1 MTAPNAS
8 YSQFT
13 RRRFLQLMGV
23 AGLSALAGG
32 SLAGCAGGN
41 SGSTADAPA
50 AVADLEQTDS
60 VIIGVYSGDWEKSIE
75 QAALSAFA
83 DETGIDVQVVSGA
96 DAEWRTK
103 LQAANGKNV
112 PYDLLILQP
121 DSIQKAID
129 ANLLQDLDVEH
140 VPNLANLFDSVKT
153 RFTVDDKLYA
163 AGFSM
168 GQLGIVYRTDFGVDP
183 ADQLGG
189 PVERRVLE
197 EPWHQPADVQRRPAV
212 LLEPDRRRRPDI
224 DGAFAKDWSSSCPT
238 SPPTPTAPAPS
249 KRCLQRGDVAAVPF
263 WDGRAFAWQAQG
275 QPIGFAYPTDGPVA
289 AIASWV
295 IPQGAPNLANAYRL
309 LDYLCQAEPQSKY
322 ADLSF
327 YGMCNK
333 NATYSD
339 DFLFESPGRRRVLQQ
354 PGLDRLQRGS
364 REPGRLVHALA
375 ADHGLAGTPHHLSG
389 RNVARVAAAPR
400 KTPRHRDRKASTT
413 P

>member
-1 MTAPNAS
+1 MKAEQTRETTMTASYAS
-8 YSQFT
+8 TNQFT

-32 SLAGCAGGN
+32 SLAGC
-41 SGSTADAPA
+41 GSASTTAPSDAPA

-75 QAALSAFA
+75 QAALNAFA
-83 DETGIDVQVVSGA
+83 DETGIDVQVVAGA
-96 DAEWRTK
+96 DAEWLTK
-103 LQAANGKNV
+103 LTAANGKNV

-140 VPNLANLFDSVKT
+140 VPNLADLFDSAKT
-153 RFTVDDKLYA
+153 RFTVNDKLYA

-168 GQLGIVYRTDFGVDP
+168 GQLGIAYRTDKVATP
-183 ADQLGG
+183 PTSWADLWGDDYAKSLGISPLTYSAG
-189 PVERRVLE
+189 LQFF
-197 EPWHQPADVQRRPAV
+197 WSQTKNGA
-212 LLEPDRRRRPDI
+212 DI
-224 DGAFAKDWSSSCPT
+224 DGAFAKFEQLKPNISSYPDGAGT
-238 SPPTPTAPAPS
+238 IQTL
-249 KRCLQRGDVAAVPF
+249 LQRGDVAAVPF

-339 DFLFESPGRRRVLQQ
+339 DFLSKAQVGEEFYSKLDWVDYSAATPNLADWSTRWQQ
-354 PGLDRLQRGS
+354 IMG
-364 REPGRLVHALA
+364 
-375 ADHGLAGTPHHLSG
+375 
-389 RNVARVAAAPR
+389 
-400 KTPRHRDRKASTT
+400 
-413 P
+413 

>member
-1 MTAPNAS
+1 MTASYAS
-8 YSQFT
+8 TNQFT

-32 SLAGCAGGN
+32 SLAGCGSA
-41 SGSTADAPA
+41 STAAPSDAPA

-75 QAALSAFA
+75 QAALNAFA
-83 DETGIDVQVVSGA
+83 DETGIDVQVVAGA
-96 DAEWRTK
+96 DAEWLTK
-103 LQAANGKNV
+103 LTAANGKNV

-129 ANLLQDLDVEH
+129 ANLLQDLDIEH
-140 VPNLANLFDSVKT
+140 VPNLADLFDSVKT
-153 RFTVDDKLYA
+153 RFTVNDKLYA

-168 GQLGIVYRTDFGVDP
+168 GQLGIAYRTDKVATP
-183 ADQLGG
+183 PTSWADLWSDDYAKSLGISPLTYSAG
-189 PVERRVLE
+189 LQFF
-197 EPWHQPADVQRRPAV
+197 WSQTKNGA
-212 LLEPDRRRRPDI
+212 DI
-224 DGAFAKDWSSSCPT
+224 DGAFAKFEQLKPNISSYPDGAGT
-238 SPPTPTAPAPS
+238 IQTL
-249 KRCLQRGDVAAVPF
+249 LQRGDVAAVPF

-339 DFLFESPGRRRVLQQ
+339 DFLSKAQVGEEFYSKLDWVDYSVATPNLADWSTRWQQ
-354 PGLDRLQRGS
+354 IMG
-364 REPGRLVHALA
+364 
-375 ADHGLAGTPHHLSG
+375 
-389 RNVARVAAAPR
+389 
-400 KTPRHRDRKASTT
+400 
-413 P
+413 

>member
-1 MTAPNAS
+1 MTSPNAS
-8 YSQFT
+8 YSLFT

-32 SLAGCAGGN
+32 SLAGCAGGS
-41 SGSTADAPA
+41 SGSAADAPA

-75 QAALSAFA
+75 QAALNAFA

-96 DAEWRTK
+96 DAEWLTK

-129 ANLLQDLDVEH
+129 ADLLQDLDVEH

-168 GQLGIVYRTDFGVDP
+168 GQLGIAYRTDLVSTP
-183 ADQLGG
+183 PTSWADLWNDGFSKSLGISPLTYSAG
-189 PVERRVLE
+189 LQFF
-197 EPWHQPADVQRRPAV
+197 WSQTDGGA
-212 LLEPDRRRRPDI
+212 DI
-224 DGAFAKDWSSSCPT
+224 DGAFAKMEQLKPNISSYPDGAGT
-238 SPPTPTAPAPS
+238 IQTL
-249 KRCLQRGDVAAVPF
+249 LQRGDVAAVPF

-275 QPIGFAYPTDGPVA
+275 QPIGFAYPSDGPVA

-309 LDYLCQAEPQSKY
+309 LDYLCQPEPQSKY
-322 ADLSF
+322 AELSF

-333 NATYSD
+333 ETSYSD
-339 DFLFESPGRRRVLQQ
+339 DFLSKAQVGEDFYNDLDWVDYSVATPNLSDWSTRWQQ
-354 PGLDRLQRGS
+354 IMG
-364 REPGRLVHALA
+364 
-375 ADHGLAGTPHHLSG
+375 
-389 RNVARVAAAPR
+389 
-400 KTPRHRDRKASTT
+400 
-413 P
+413 

>member
-96 DAEWRTK
+96 DAEWLTK

-168 GQLGIVYRTDFGVDP
+168 GQLGIVYRTDLVSTP
-183 ADQLGG
+183 PTSWADLWSDGFSKSLGISPLTYSAG
-189 PVERRVLE
+189 LQFF
-197 EPWHQPADVQRRPAV
+197 WSQTDGGA
-212 LLEPDRRRRPDI
+212 DI
-224 DGAFAKDWSSSCPT
+224 DGAFAKMEQLKPNISSYPDGAGT
-238 SPPTPTAPAPS
+238 IQTL
-249 KRCLQRGDVAAVPF
+249 LQRGDVAAVPF

-275 QPIGFAYPTDGPVA
+275 QPIGFAYPSDGPVA

-339 DFLFESPGRRRVLQQ
+339 DFLSKAQVGEEFYNNLDWIDYSVATPNLADWSTRWQQ
-354 PGLDRLQRGS
+354 IMG
-364 REPGRLVHALA
+364 
-375 ADHGLAGTPHHLSG
+375 
-389 RNVARVAAAPR
+389 
-400 KTPRHRDRKASTT
+400 
-413 P
+413 

>member
-96 DAEWRTK
+96 DAEWLTK

-168 GQLGIVYRTDFGVDP
+168 GQLGIVYRTDLVSTP
-183 ADQLGG
+183 PTSWADLWSDGFSKSLGISPLTYSAG
-189 PVERRVLE
+189 LQFF
-197 EPWHQPADVQRRPAV
+197 WSQTDGGA
-212 LLEPDRRRRPDI
+212 DI
-224 DGAFAKDWSSSCPT
+224 DEAFAKMEQLKPNISSYPDGAGT
-238 SPPTPTAPAPS
+238 IQTL
-249 KRCLQRGDVAAVPF
+249 LQRGDVAAVPF

-339 DFLFESPGRRRVLQQ
+339 DFLSKAQVGEEFYNNLDWIDYSVATPNLADWSTRWQQ
-354 PGLDRLQRGS
+354 IMG
-364 REPGRLVHALA
+364 
-375 ADHGLAGTPHHLSG
+375 
-389 RNVARVAAAPR
+389 
-400 KTPRHRDRKASTT
+400 
-413 P
+413 

>member
-96 DAEWRTK
+96 DAEWLTK

-168 GQLGIVYRTDFGVDP
+168 GQLGIVYRTDLVSTP
-183 ADQLGG
+183 PTSWADLWSDGFSKSLGISPLTYSAG
-189 PVERRVLE
+189 LQFF
-197 EPWHQPADVQRRPAV
+197 WSQTDGGA
-212 LLEPDRRRRPDI
+212 DI
-224 DGAFAKDWSSSCPT
+224 DGAFAKMEQLKPNISSYPDGAGT
-238 SPPTPTAPAPS
+238 IQTL
-249 KRCLQRGDVAAVPF
+249 LQRGDVAAVPF

-309 LDYLCQAEPQSKY
+309 LDYLCQPEPQSKY

-339 DFLFESPGRRRVLQQ
+339 DFLSKAQVGEEFYNNLDWIDYSVATPNLADWSTRWQQ
-354 PGLDRLQRGS
+354 IMG
-364 REPGRLVHALA
+364 
-375 ADHGLAGTPHHLSG
+375 
-389 RNVARVAAAPR
+389 
-400 KTPRHRDRKASTT
+400 
-413 P
+413 

>member
-96 DAEWRTK
+96 DAEWLTK

-168 GQLGIVYRTDFGVDP
+168 GQLGIVYRTDLVSTP
-183 ADQLGG
+183 PTSWADLWSDGFSKSLGISPLTYSSG
-189 PVERRVLE
+189 LQFF
-197 EPWHQPADVQRRPAV
+197 WSQTDGGA
-212 LLEPDRRRRPDI
+212 DI
-224 DGAFAKDWSSSCPT
+224 DGAFAKMEQLKPNISSYPDGAGT
-238 SPPTPTAPAPS
+238 IQTL
-249 KRCLQRGDVAAVPF
+249 LQRGDVAAVPF

-339 DFLFESPGRRRVLQQ
+339 DFLSKAQVGEEFYNNLDWIDYSVATPNLADWSTRWQQ
-354 PGLDRLQRGS
+354 IMG
-364 REPGRLVHALA
+364 
-375 ADHGLAGTPHHLSG
+375 
-389 RNVARVAAAPR
+389 
-400 KTPRHRDRKASTT
+400 
-413 P
+413 

>member
-96 DAEWRTK
+96 DAEWLTK

-168 GQLGIVYRTDFGVDP
+168 GQLGIVYRTDLVSTP
-183 ADQLGG
+183 PTSWADLWSDGFSKSLGISPLTYSAG
-189 PVERRVLE
+189 LQFF
-197 EPWHQPADVQRRPAV
+197 WSQTDGGA
-212 LLEPDRRRRPDI
+212 DI
-224 DGAFAKDWSSSCPT
+224 DGAFAKMEQLKPNISSYPDGAGT
-238 SPPTPTAPAPS
+238 IQTL
-249 KRCLQRGDVAAVPF
+249 LQRGDVAAVPF
-263 WDGRAFAWQAQG
+263 WDGRAFAWRAQG

-339 DFLFESPGRRRVLQQ
+339 DFLSKAQVGEEFYNNLDWIDYSVATPNLADWSTRWQQ
-354 PGLDRLQRGS
+354 IMG
-364 REPGRLVHALA
+364 
-375 ADHGLAGTPHHLSG
+375 
-389 RNVARVAAAPR
+389 
-400 KTPRHRDRKASTT
+400 
-413 P
+413 

>member
-1 MTAPNAS
+1 MKAEQTRETTMTASYAS
-8 YSQFT
+8 TNQFT

-32 SLAGCAGGN
+32 SLAGCGSA
-41 SGSTADAPA
+41 STAAPSDAPA

-75 QAALSAFA
+75 QAALNAFA
-83 DETGIDVQVVSGA
+83 DETGIDVQVVAGA
-96 DAEWRTK
+96 DAEWLTK
-103 LQAANGKNV
+103 LTAANGKNV

-121 DSIQKAID
+121 DSIQKAIG

-140 VPNLANLFDSVKT
+140 VPNLADLFDSVKT
-153 RFTVDDKLYA
+153 RFTANDKLYA

-168 GQLGIVYRTDFGVDP
+168 GQLGIAYRTDKVATP
-183 ADQLGG
+183 PTSWADLWGDDYAKSLGISPLTYSAG
-189 PVERRVLE
+189 LQFF
-197 EPWHQPADVQRRPAV
+197 WSQTKNGA
-212 LLEPDRRRRPDI
+212 DI
-224 DGAFAKDWSSSCPT
+224 DGAFAKFEQLKPNISSYPDGAGT
-238 SPPTPTAPAPS
+238 IQTL
-249 KRCLQRGDVAAVPF
+249 LQRGDVAAVPF

-339 DFLFESPGRRRVLQQ
+339 DFLSKAQVDEEFYSKLDWVDYSVATPNLADWSTRWQQ
-354 PGLDRLQRGS
+354 IMG
-364 REPGRLVHALA
+364 
-375 ADHGLAGTPHHLSG
+375 
-389 RNVARVAAAPR
+389 
-400 KTPRHRDRKASTT
+400 
-413 P
+413 

>member
-96 DAEWRTK
+96 DAEWLTK

-168 GQLGIVYRTDFGVDP
+168 GQLGIVYRTDLVSTP
-183 ADQLGG
+183 PTSLADLWSDGFSKSLGISPLTYSAG
-189 PVERRVLE
+189 LQFF
-197 EPWHQPADVQRRPAV
+197 WSQTDGGA
-212 LLEPDRRRRPDI
+212 DI
-224 DGAFAKDWSSSCPT
+224 DGAFAKMEQLKPNISSYPDGAGT
-238 SPPTPTAPAPS
+238 IQTL
-249 KRCLQRGDVAAVPF
+249 LQRGDVAAVPF

-339 DFLFESPGRRRVLQQ
+339 DFLSKAQVGEEFYNNLDWIDYSVATPNLADWSTRWQQ
-354 PGLDRLQRGS
+354 IMG
-364 REPGRLVHALA
+364 
-375 ADHGLAGTPHHLSG
+375 
-389 RNVARVAAAPR
+389 
-400 KTPRHRDRKASTT
+400 
-413 P
+413 

>member
-1 MTAPNAS
+1 MAAPNAS

-60 VIIGVYSGDWEKSIE
+60 VSIGVYSGDWEKSIE

-96 DAEWRTK
+96 DAEWLTK

-168 GQLGIVYRTDFGVDP
+168 GQLGIVYRTDLVSTP
-183 ADQLGG
+183 PTSWADLWSDGFSKSLGISPLTYSAG
-189 PVERRVLE
+189 LQFF
-197 EPWHQPADVQRRPAV
+197 WSQTDGGA
-212 LLEPDRRRRPDI
+212 DI
-224 DGAFAKDWSSSCPT
+224 DGAFAKMEQLKPNISSYPDGAGT
-238 SPPTPTAPAPS
+238 IQTL
-249 KRCLQRGDVAAVPF
+249 LQRGDVAAVPF

-309 LDYLCQAEPQSKY
+309 LDYQCQDEPQSKY

-339 DFLFESPGRRRVLQQ
+339 DFLSKAQVGEEFYNNLDWIDYSVATPNLADWSTRWQQ
-354 PGLDRLQRGS
+354 IMG
-364 REPGRLVHALA
+364 
-375 ADHGLAGTPHHLSG
+375 
-389 RNVARVAAAPR
+389 
-400 KTPRHRDRKASTT
+400 
-413 P
+413 

>member
-32 SLAGCAGGN
+32 LLAGCAGGN

-96 DAEWRTK
+96 DAEWLTK

-168 GQLGIVYRTDFGVDP
+168 GQLGIVYRTDLVSTP
-183 ADQLGG
+183 PTSWADLWSDGFSKSLGISPLTYSAG
-189 PVERRVLE
+189 LQFF
-197 EPWHQPADVQRRPAV
+197 WSQTDGGA
-212 LLEPDRRRRPDI
+212 DI
-224 DGAFAKDWSSSCPT
+224 DGAFAKMEQLKPNISSYPDGAGT
-238 SPPTPTAPAPS
+238 IQTL
-249 KRCLQRGDVAAVPF
+249 LQRGDVAAVPF

-275 QPIGFAYPTDGPVA
+275 QPIGFAYPSDGPVA

-309 LDYLCQAEPQSKY
+309 LDYLCQPEPQSKY
-322 ADLSF
+322 AELSF

-333 NATYSD
+333 DTAYSD
-339 DFLFESPGRRRVLQQ
+339 DFLSKAQVGEEFYNNLDWIDYSVATPNLADWSTRWQQ
-354 PGLDRLQRGS
+354 IMG
-364 REPGRLVHALA
+364 
-375 ADHGLAGTPHHLSG
+375 
-389 RNVARVAAAPR
+389 
-400 KTPRHRDRKASTT
+400 
-413 P
+413 

>member
-1 MTAPNAS
+1 MTASYAS
-8 YSQFT
+8 TNQFT

-32 SLAGCAGGN
+32 SLAGCDSA
-41 SGSTADAPA
+41 STAAPSDAPA

-75 QAALSAFA
+75 QAALNAFA
-83 DETGIDVQVVSGA
+83 DETGIDVQVVAGA
-96 DAEWRTK
+96 DAEWLTK
-103 LQAANGKNV
+103 LTAANGKNV

-140 VPNLANLFDSVKT
+140 VPNLADLFDSVKT
-153 RFTVDDKLYA
+153 RFTVNDKLYA

-168 GQLGIVYRTDFGVDP
+168 GQLGIAYRTDKVATP
-183 ADQLGG
+183 PTSWADLWGDDYAKSLGISPLTYSAG
-189 PVERRVLE
+189 LQFF
-197 EPWHQPADVQRRPAV
+197 WSQTKNGA
-212 LLEPDRRRRPDI
+212 DI
-224 DGAFAKDWSSSCPT
+224 DSAFEKFEQLKPNISSYPDGAGT
-238 SPPTPTAPAPS
+238 IQTL
-249 KRCLQRGDVAAVPF
+249 LQRGDVAAVPF

-339 DFLFESPGRRRVLQQ
+339 DFLSKAQVGEEFYSKLDWVDYSVATPNLADWSTRWQQ
-354 PGLDRLQRGS
+354 IMG
-364 REPGRLVHALA
+364 
-375 ADHGLAGTPHHLSG
+375 
-389 RNVARVAAAPR
+389 
-400 KTPRHRDRKASTT
+400 
-413 P
+413 

>member
-96 DAEWRTK
+96 DAEWLTK

-140 VPNLANLFDSVKT
+140 VPNLANLFDSMKT

-168 GQLGIVYRTDFGVDP
+168 GQLGIVYRTDLVSTP
-183 ADQLGG
+183 PTSWADLWSDGFSKSLGISPLTYSAG
-189 PVERRVLE
+189 LQFF
-197 EPWHQPADVQRRPAV
+197 WSQTDGGA
-212 LLEPDRRRRPDI
+212 DI
-224 DGAFAKDWSSSCPT
+224 DGAFAKMEQLKPNISSYPDGAGT
-238 SPPTPTAPAPS
+238 IQTL
-249 KRCLQRGDVAAVPF
+249 LQRGDVAAVPF

-339 DFLFESPGRRRVLQQ
+339 DFLSKAQVGEEFYNNLDWIDYSVATPNLADWSTRWQQ
-354 PGLDRLQRGS
+354 IMG
-364 REPGRLVHALA
+364 
-375 ADHGLAGTPHHLSG
+375 
-389 RNVARVAAAPR
+389 
-400 KTPRHRDRKASTT
+400 
-413 P
+413 

>member
-1 MTAPNAS
+1 MKAEQTRETTMTASYAS
-8 YSQFT
+8 TNQFT

-32 SLAGCAGGN
+32 SLAGCGSA
-41 SGSTADAPA
+41 STAAPSDAPA

-75 QAALSAFA
+75 QAALNAFA
-83 DETGIDVQVVSGA
+83 DETGIDVQVVAGA
-96 DAEWRTK
+96 DAEWLTK
-103 LQAANGKNV
+103 LTAANGKNI

-140 VPNLANLFDSVKT
+140 VPNLADLFDSVKT
-153 RFTVDDKLYA
+153 RFTVNDKLYA

-168 GQLGIVYRTDFGVDP
+168 GQLGIAYRTDKVATP
-183 ADQLGG
+183 PTSWADLWGDDYAKSLGISPLTYSAG
-189 PVERRVLE
+189 LQFF
-197 EPWHQPADVQRRPAV
+197 WSQTKNGA
-212 LLEPDRRRRPDI
+212 DI
-224 DGAFAKDWSSSCPT
+224 DGAFAKFEQLKPNISSYPDGAGT
-238 SPPTPTAPAPS
+238 IQTL
-249 KRCLQRGDVAAVPF
+249 LQRGDVAAVPF

-295 IPQGAPNLANAYRL
+295 IPQGAPNPANAYRL

-339 DFLFESPGRRRVLQQ
+339 DFLSKAQVGEEFYSKLDWVDYSVATPNLADWSTRWQQ
-354 PGLDRLQRGS
+354 IMG
-364 REPGRLVHALA
+364 
-375 ADHGLAGTPHHLSG
+375 
-389 RNVARVAAAPR
+389 
-400 KTPRHRDRKASTT
+400 
-413 P
+413 

>member
-96 DAEWRTK
+96 DAEWLTK

-163 AGFSM
+163 ADFSM
-168 GQLGIVYRTDFGVDP
+168 GQLGIVYRTDLVSTP
-183 ADQLGG
+183 PTSWADLWSDGFSKSLGISPLTYSAG
-189 PVERRVLE
+189 LQFF
-197 EPWHQPADVQRRPAV
+197 WSQTDGGA
-212 LLEPDRRRRPDI
+212 DI
-224 DGAFAKDWSSSCPT
+224 DGAFAKMEQLKPNISSYPDGAGT
-238 SPPTPTAPAPS
+238 IQTL
-249 KRCLQRGDVAAVPF
+249 LQRGDVAAVPF

-339 DFLFESPGRRRVLQQ
+339 DFLSKAQVGEEFYNNLDWIDYSVATPNLADWSTRWQQ
-354 PGLDRLQRGS
+354 IMG
-364 REPGRLVHALA
+364 
-375 ADHGLAGTPHHLSG
+375 
-389 RNVARVAAAPR
+389 
-400 KTPRHRDRKASTT
+400 
-413 P
+413 

>member
-96 DAEWRTK
+96 DAEWLTK

-168 GQLGIVYRTDFGVDP
+168 GQLGIVYRTDLVSTP
-183 ADQLGG
+183 PTSWADLWSNGFSKSLGISPLTYSAG
-189 PVERRVLE
+189 LQFF
-197 EPWHQPADVQRRPAV
+197 WSQTDGGA
-212 LLEPDRRRRPDI
+212 DI
-224 DGAFAKDWSSSCPT
+224 DGAFAKMEQLKPNISSYPDGAGT
-238 SPPTPTAPAPS
+238 IQTL
-249 KRCLQRGDVAAVPF
+249 LQRGDVAAVPF

-339 DFLFESPGRRRVLQQ
+339 DFLSKAQVGEEFYNNLDWIDYSVATPNLADWSTRWQQ
-354 PGLDRLQRGS
+354 IMG
-364 REPGRLVHALA
+364 
-375 ADHGLAGTPHHLSG
+375 
-389 RNVARVAAAPR
+389 
-400 KTPRHRDRKASTT
+400 
-413 P
+413 

>member
-96 DAEWRTK
+96 DAEWLTK

-168 GQLGIVYRTDFGVDP
+168 GQLGIVYRTDLVSTP
-183 ADQLGG
+183 PTSWADLWSDGFSKSLGISPLTYSAG
-189 PVERRVLE
+189 LQFF
-197 EPWHQPADVQRRPAV
+197 WSQTDGGA
-212 LLEPDRRRRPDI
+212 DI
-224 DGAFAKDWSSSCPT
+224 DGAFAKMEQLKPNISSYPDGAGT
-238 SPPTPTAPAPS
+238 IQTL
-249 KRCLQRGDVAAVPF
+249 LQRGDVAAVPF

-295 IPQGAPNLANAYRL
+295 IPQGAPNLPTA
-309 LDYLCQAEPQSKY
+309 CWTT
-322 ADLSF
+322 
-327 YGMCNK
+327 C
-333 NATYSD
+333 
-339 DFLFESPGRRRVLQQ
+339 
-354 PGLDRLQRGS
+354 
-364 REPGRLVHALA
+364 
-375 ADHGLAGTPHHLSG
+375 
-389 RNVARVAAAPR
+389 ARPS
-400 KTPRHRDRKASTT
+400 RKASTPTCRSTACATRTRRT
-413 P
+413 PTISCRKPR

>member
-96 DAEWRTK
+96 DAEWLTK

-121 DSIQKAID
+121 DSIRKAID

-168 GQLGIVYRTDFGVDP
+168 GQLGIVYRTDLVSTP
-183 ADQLGG
+183 PTSWADLRSDGFSKSLGISPLTYSAG
-189 PVERRVLE
+189 LQFF
-197 EPWHQPADVQRRPAV
+197 WSQTDGGA
-212 LLEPDRRRRPDI
+212 DI
-224 DGAFAKDWSSSCPT
+224 DGAFAKMEQLKPNISSYPDGAGT
-238 SPPTPTAPAPS
+238 IQTL
-249 KRCLQRGDVAAVPF
+249 LQRGDVAAVPF

-339 DFLFESPGRRRVLQQ
+339 DFLSKAQVGEEFYNNLDWIDYSVATPNLADWSTRWQQ
-354 PGLDRLQRGS
+354 IMG
-364 REPGRLVHALA
+364 
-375 ADHGLAGTPHHLSG
+375 
-389 RNVARVAAAPR
+389 
-400 KTPRHRDRKASTT
+400 
-413 P
+413 

>member
-96 DAEWRTK
+96 DAEWLTK

-153 RFTVDDKLYA
+153 RFAVDDKLYA

-168 GQLGIVYRTDFGVDP
+168 GQLGIVYRTDLVSTP
-183 ADQLGG
+183 PTSWADLWSDGFSKSLGISPLTYSAG
-189 PVERRVLE
+189 LQFF
-197 EPWHQPADVQRRPAV
+197 WSQTDGGA
-212 LLEPDRRRRPDI
+212 DI
-224 DGAFAKDWSSSCPT
+224 DGAFAKMEQLKPNISSYPDGAGT
-238 SPPTPTAPAPS
+238 IQTL
-249 KRCLQRGDVAAVPF
+249 LQRGDVAAVPF

-339 DFLFESPGRRRVLQQ
+339 DFLSKAQVGEEFYNNLDWIDYSVATPNLADWSTRWQQ
-354 PGLDRLQRGS
+354 IMG
-364 REPGRLVHALA
+364 
-375 ADHGLAGTPHHLSG
+375 
-389 RNVARVAAAPR
+389 
-400 KTPRHRDRKASTT
+400 
-413 P
+413 

>member
-96 DAEWRTK
+96 DAEWLTK

-163 AGFSM
+163 YGFSM
-168 GQLGIVYRTDFGVDP
+168 GQLGIVYRTDLVSTP
-183 ADQLGG
+183 PTSWADLWSDGFSKSLGISPLTYSAG
-189 PVERRVLE
+189 LQFF
-197 EPWHQPADVQRRPAV
+197 WSQTNGGK
-212 LLEPDRRRRPDI
+212 DI
-224 DGAFAKDWSSSCPT
+224 DGAFDKMEQLKPNISSYPDGAGT
-238 SPPTPTAPAPS
+238 IQTL
-249 KRCLQRGDVAAVPF
+249 LQRGDGAAVPF

-275 QPIGFAYPTDGPVA
+275 QPIGFAYPTDSPVA

-339 DFLFESPGRRRVLQQ
+339 DFLSKAQVGEEFYNNLDWIDYSVATPNLADWSTRWQQ
-354 PGLDRLQRGS
+354 IMG
-364 REPGRLVHALA
+364 
-375 ADHGLAGTPHHLSG
+375 
-389 RNVARVAAAPR
+389 
-400 KTPRHRDRKASTT
+400 
-413 P
+413 

>member
-1 MTAPNAS
+1 MKAEQTRETTMTASCAS
-8 YSQFT
+8 TNQFT

-32 SLAGCAGGN
+32 SLAGCGSA
-41 SGSTADAPA
+41 STAAPSDAPA

-75 QAALSAFA
+75 QAALNAFA
-83 DETGIDVQVVSGA
+83 DETGIDVQVVAGA
-96 DAEWRTK
+96 DAEWLTK
-103 LQAANGKNV
+103 LTAANGKNV

-129 ANLLQDLDVEH
+129 ANLLQNLDAEY
-140 VPNLANLFDSVKT
+140 VPNLADLFDSVKT
-153 RFTVDDKLYA
+153 RFTVNDKLYA

-168 GQLGIVYRTDFGVDP
+168 GQLGIAYRTDKVATP
-183 ADQLGG
+183 PTSWADLWGDDYAKSLGISPLTYSAG
-189 PVERRVLE
+189 LQFF
-197 EPWHQPADVQRRPAV
+197 WSQTKNGA
-212 LLEPDRRRRPDI
+212 DI
-224 DGAFAKDWSSSCPT
+224 DGAFAKFEQLKPNISSYPDGAGT
-238 SPPTPTAPAPS
+238 IQTL
-249 KRCLQRGDVAAVPF
+249 LQRGDVAAVPF
-263 WDGRAFAWQAQG
+263 WDGRAFAWQAQS

-339 DFLFESPGRRRVLQQ
+339 DFLSKAQVGEEFYSKLDWVDYSVATPNLADWSTRWQQ
-354 PGLDRLQRGS
+354 VMG
-364 REPGRLVHALA
+364 
-375 ADHGLAGTPHHLSG
+375 
-389 RNVARVAAAPR
+389 
-400 KTPRHRDRKASTT
+400 
-413 P
+413 

>member
-1 MTAPNAS
+1 MTAYNFETNGLQTAMNAAQAN
-8 YSQFT
+8 QFT
-13 RRRFLQLMGV
+13 RRRFLQLLGV

-32 SLAGCAGGN
+32 SLAGCAGG
-41 SGSTADAPA
+41 SSTASSDAPS

-75 QAALSAFA
+75 QAALNAFA

-96 DAEWRTK
+96 DAEWLTK
-103 LQAANGKNV
+103 LSAANGKNV

-129 ANLLQDLDVEH
+129 ANLLQDLDAEH
-140 VPNLANLFDSVKT
+140 VPNLADLFDSAKE
-153 RFTVDDKLYA
+153 RFTVNDKLYA

-168 GQLGIVYRTDFGVDP
+168 GQLGIAYRTDKVATP
-183 ADQLGG
+183 PTSWADLWGDEYAKSLGISPLTYSAG
-189 PVERRVLE
+189 LQFF
-197 EPWHQPADVQRRPAV
+197 WSQTKKGT
-212 LLEPDRRRRPDI
+212 DI
-224 DGAFAKDWSSSCPT
+224 DGAFSKFEQLKPNISSYPDGAGT
-238 SPPTPTAPAPS
+238 IQTL
-249 KRCLQRGDVAAVPF
+249 LQRGDVAAVPF

-309 LDYLCQAEPQSKY
+309 LDYLCQPEPQSKY

-339 DFLFESPGRRRVLQQ
+339 DFLAKAQVGEEFYSKLDWVDYSVATPNLADWSTRWQQ
-354 PGLDRLQRGS
+354 IMG
-364 REPGRLVHALA
+364 
-375 ADHGLAGTPHHLSG
+375 
-389 RNVARVAAAPR
+389 
-400 KTPRHRDRKASTT
+400 
-413 P
+413 

>member
-1 MTAPNAS
+1 MTTANTEANLTAGEADLLAPETSTRQASASARAASPSARNANL
-8 YSQFT
+8 FT
-13 RRRFLQLMGV
+13 RRRFVQLLGV

-32 SLAGCAGGN
+32 ALAGCAGGD
-41 SGSTADAPA
+41 STSASSDTPA

-75 QAALSAFA
+75 QAALNQFA
-83 DETGIDVQVVSGA
+83 DDTGIDVQVVAGA
-96 DAEWRTK
+96 DAEWLTK
-103 LQAANGKNV
+103 LQAAGGKNV

-121 DSIQKAID
+121 DSIQKALD
-129 ANLLQDLDVEH
+129 AKLLQDLDAEH
-140 VPNLANLFDSVKT
+140 VPNLDNLFDRVKT
-153 RFTVDDKLYA
+153 RFTQDGKLYA

-168 GQLGIVYRTDFGVDP
+168 GQLGIAYRTDLVKKAP
-183 ADQLGG
+183 TSWADLWSDDFSKSLGISPLTYSAG
-189 PVERRVLE
+189 LQFF
-197 EPWHQPADVQRRPAV
+197 WSQTNGGK
-212 LLEPDRRRRPDI
+212 DI
-224 DGAFAKDWSSSCPT
+224 DGAFDKMEQLKPNISSYPDGAGT
-238 SPPTPTAPAPS
+238 IQTL
-249 KRCLQRGDVAAVPF
+249 LQRGDVAAVPF

-339 DFLFESPGRRRVLQQ
+339 DFLPKAQVGEEFYNNLDWIDYSVATPNLADWSTRWQQ
-354 PGLDRLQRGS
+354 IMG
-364 REPGRLVHALA
+364 
-375 ADHGLAGTPHHLSG
+375 
-389 RNVARVAAAPR
+389 
-400 KTPRHRDRKASTT
+400 
-413 P
+413 

>member
-96 DAEWRTK
+96 DAEWLTK

-153 RFTVDDKLYA
+153 RFTVNDKLYA

-168 GQLGIVYRTDFGVDP
+168 GQLGIVYRTDLVSTP
-183 ADQLGG
+183 PTSWADLRSDGFSKSLGISPLTYSAG
-189 PVERRVLE
+189 LQFF
-197 EPWHQPADVQRRPAV
+197 WSQTDGGA
-212 LLEPDRRRRPDI
+212 DI
-224 DGAFAKDWSSSCPT
+224 DGAFAKMEQLKPNISSYPDGAGT
-238 SPPTPTAPAPS
+238 IQTL
-249 KRCLQRGDVAAVPF
+249 LQRGDVAAVPF

-339 DFLFESPGRRRVLQQ
+339 DFLSKAQVGEEFYNNLDWIDYSVATPNLADWSTRWQQ
-354 PGLDRLQRGS
+354 IMG
-364 REPGRLVHALA
+364 
-375 ADHGLAGTPHHLSG
+375 
-389 RNVARVAAAPR
+389 
-400 KTPRHRDRKASTT
+400 
-413 P
+413 

>member
-1 MTAPNAS
+1 MTASYAS
-8 YSQFT
+8 TNQFT

-32 SLAGCAGGN
+32 SLAGC
-41 SGSTADAPA
+41 GSTSTTAPSDAPA

-75 QAALSAFA
+75 QAALNAFA
-83 DETGIDVQVVSGA
+83 DETGIDVQVVAGA
-96 DAEWRTK
+96 DAEWLTK
-103 LQAANGKNV
+103 LTAANGKNV

-140 VPNLANLFDSVKT
+140 VPNLTDLFDSVKT
-153 RFTVDDKLYA
+153 RFTVNDKLYA

-168 GQLGIVYRTDFGVDP
+168 GQLGIAYRTDKVATP
-183 ADQLGG
+183 PTSWADLWGDDYAKSLGISPLTYSAG
-189 PVERRVLE
+189 LQFF
-197 EPWHQPADVQRRPAV
+197 WSQTKNGA
-212 LLEPDRRRRPDI
+212 DI
-224 DGAFAKDWSSSCPT
+224 DGAFAKFEQLKPNISSYPDGAGT
-238 SPPTPTAPAPS
+238 IQTL
-249 KRCLQRGDVAAVPF
+249 LQRGDVAAVPF

-339 DFLFESPGRRRVLQQ
+339 DFLSKAQVGEEFYSKLDWVDYSVATPNLADWSTRWQQ
-354 PGLDRLQRGS
+354 IMG
-364 REPGRLVHALA
+364 
-375 ADHGLAGTPHHLSG
+375 
-389 RNVARVAAAPR
+389 
-400 KTPRHRDRKASTT
+400 
-413 P
+413 

>member
-1 MTAPNAS
+1 MTAYNFETNGLQTAMNAAQAN
-8 YSQFT
+8 QFT
-13 RRRFLQLMGV
+13 RRRFLQLLGV

-32 SLAGCAGGN
+32 SLAGCAGG
-41 SGSTADAPA
+41 SSTASSDAPS

-75 QAALSAFA
+75 QAALNAFA

-96 DAEWRTK
+96 DAEWLTK
-103 LQAANGKNV
+103 LSAANGKNV

-129 ANLLQDLDVEH
+129 ANLLQDLDAEH
-140 VPNLANLFDSVKT
+140 VPNLADLFDSVKE
-153 RFTVDDKLYA
+153 RFTVNDKLYA

-168 GQLGIVYRTDFGVDP
+168 GQLGIAYRTDKVATP
-183 ADQLGG
+183 PTSWADLWGDEYAKSLGISPLTYSAG
-189 PVERRVLE
+189 LQFF
-197 EPWHQPADVQRRPAV
+197 WSQTKKGT
-212 LLEPDRRRRPDI
+212 DI
-224 DGAFAKDWSSSCPT
+224 DGAFSKFEQLKPNISSYPDGAGT
-238 SPPTPTAPAPS
+238 IQTL
-249 KRCLQRGDVAAVPF
+249 LQRGDVAAVPF

-309 LDYLCQAEPQSKY
+309 LDYLCQPEPQSKY

-339 DFLFESPGRRRVLQQ
+339 DFLAKAQVGEEFYSKLDWVDYSVATPNLADWSTRWQQ
-354 PGLDRLQRGS
+354 IMG
-364 REPGRLVHALA
+364 
-375 ADHGLAGTPHHLSG
+375 
-389 RNVARVAAAPR
+389 
-400 KTPRHRDRKASTT
+400 
-413 P
+413 

>member
-96 DAEWRTK
+96 DAEWLTK

-168 GQLGIVYRTDFGVDP
+168 GQLGIVYRTDLVSTP
-183 ADQLGG
+183 PTSWADLWSDGFSKSLGISPLTYSAG
-189 PVERRVLE
+189 LQFF
-197 EPWHQPADVQRRPAV
+197 WSQTDGGA
-212 LLEPDRRRRPDI
+212 DI
-224 DGAFAKDWSSSCPT
+224 DGAFAKMEQLKPNISSYPDGAGT
-238 SPPTPTAPAPS
+238 IQTL
-249 KRCLQRGDVAAVPF
+249 LQRGDVAAVPF

-339 DFLFESPGRRRVLQQ
+339 DFLSKAQVGEEFYNNLDWIDYSVATPKLADWSTRWQQ
-354 PGLDRLQRGS
+354 IMG
-364 REPGRLVHALA
+364 
-375 ADHGLAGTPHHLSG
+375 
-389 RNVARVAAAPR
+389 
-400 KTPRHRDRKASTT
+400 
-413 P
+413 

>member
-23 AGLSALAGG
+23 AGLSALAGE

-96 DAEWRTK
+96 DAEWLTK

-168 GQLGIVYRTDFGVDP
+168 GQLGIVYRTDLVSTP
-183 ADQLGG
+183 PTSWADLWSDGFSKSLGISPLTYSAG
-189 PVERRVLE
+189 LQFF
-197 EPWHQPADVQRRPAV
+197 WSQTDGGA
-212 LLEPDRRRRPDI
+212 DI
-224 DGAFAKDWSSSCPT
+224 DGAFAKMEQLKPNISSYPDGAGT
-238 SPPTPTAPAPS
+238 IQTL
-249 KRCLQRGDVAAVPF
+249 LQRGDVAAVPF

-339 DFLFESPGRRRVLQQ
+339 DFLSKAQVGEEFYNNLDWIDYSVATPNLADWSTRWQQ
-354 PGLDRLQRGS
+354 IMG
-364 REPGRLVHALA
+364 
-375 ADHGLAGTPHHLSG
+375 
-389 RNVARVAAAPR
+389 
-400 KTPRHRDRKASTT
+400 
-413 P
+413 

>member
-1 MTAPNAS
+1 MTAYNFETNGLQTATNAAQAN
-8 YSQFT
+8 QFT
-13 RRRFLQLMGV
+13 RRRFLQLLGV

-32 SLAGCAGGN
+32 SLAGCAGG
-41 SGSTADAPA
+41 SSAASSDAPS

-75 QAALSAFA
+75 QAALNAFA

-96 DAEWRTK
+96 DAEWLTK
-103 LQAANGKNV
+103 LSAANGKNV

-121 DSIQKAID
+121 DSIQMAD
-129 ANLLQDLDVEH
+129 
-140 VPNLANLFDSVKT
+140 LFDSAKE
-153 RFTVDDKLYA
+153 RFTVNDKLYA

-168 GQLGIVYRTDFGVDP
+168 GQLGIAYRTDKVATP
-183 ADQLGG
+183 PTSWADLWGDEYAKSLGISPLTYSAG
-189 PVERRVLE
+189 LQFF
-197 EPWHQPADVQRRPAV
+197 WSQTKKGT
-212 LLEPDRRRRPDI
+212 DI
-224 DGAFAKDWSSSCPT
+224 DGAFSKFEQLKPNISSYPDGAGT
-238 SPPTPTAPAPS
+238 IQTL
-249 KRCLQRGDVAAVPF
+249 LQRGDVAAVPF

-309 LDYLCQAEPQSKY
+309 LDYLCQPEPQSKY

-339 DFLFESPGRRRVLQQ
+339 DFLAKAQVGEEFYSKLDWVDYSVATPNLADWSTRWQQ
-354 PGLDRLQRGS
+354 IMG
-364 REPGRLVHALA
+364 
-375 ADHGLAGTPHHLSG
+375 
-389 RNVARVAAAPR
+389 
-400 KTPRHRDRKASTT
+400 
-413 P
+413 

>member
-1 MTAPNAS
+1 MTASYAS
-8 YSQFT
+8 TNQFT

-32 SLAGCAGGN
+32 SLAGCGSA
-41 SGSTADAPA
+41 STAAPSDAPA

-75 QAALSAFA
+75 QAALNAFA
-83 DETGIDVQVVSGA
+83 DETGIDVQVVAGA
-96 DAEWRTK
+96 DAEWLTK
-103 LQAANGKNV
+103 LTAANGKNV

-121 DSIQKAID
+121 DSIQKAIG

-140 VPNLANLFDSVKT
+140 VPNLADLFDSVKT
-153 RFTVDDKLYA
+153 RFTANDKLYA

-168 GQLGIVYRTDFGVDP
+168 GQLGIAYRTDKVATP
-183 ADQLGG
+183 PTSWADLWGDDYAKSLGISPLTYSAG
-189 PVERRVLE
+189 LQFF
-197 EPWHQPADVQRRPAV
+197 WSQTKNGA
-212 LLEPDRRRRPDI
+212 DI
-224 DGAFAKDWSSSCPT
+224 DGAFAKFEQLKPNISSYPDGAGT
-238 SPPTPTAPAPS
+238 IQTL
-249 KRCLQRGDVAAVPF
+249 LQRGDVAAVPF

-339 DFLFESPGRRRVLQQ
+339 DFLSKAQVDEEFYSKLDWVDYSVATPNLADWSTRWQQ
-354 PGLDRLQRGS
+354 IMG
-364 REPGRLVHALA
+364 
-375 ADHGLAGTPHHLSG
+375 
-389 RNVARVAAAPR
+389 
-400 KTPRHRDRKASTT
+400 
-413 P
+413 

>member
-96 DAEWRTK
+96 DAEWLTK

-168 GQLGIVYRTDFGVDP
+168 GQLGIVYRTDLVSTP
-183 ADQLGG
+183 PTSWADLWSDGFSKSLGISPLTYSAG
-189 PVERRVLE
+189 LQFF
-197 EPWHQPADVQRRPAV
+197 WSQTDGGA
-212 LLEPDRRRRPDI
+212 DI
-224 DGAFAKDWSSSCPT
+224 DGAFAKMKQLKPNISSYPDGAGT
-238 SPPTPTAPAPS
+238 IQTL
-249 KRCLQRGDVAAVPF
+249 LQRGDVAAVPF

-339 DFLFESPGRRRVLQQ
+339 DFLSKAQVGEEFYNNLDWIDYSVATPNLADWSTRWQQ
-354 PGLDRLQRGS
+354 IMG
-364 REPGRLVHALA
+364 
-375 ADHGLAGTPHHLSG
+375 
-389 RNVARVAAAPR
+389 
-400 KTPRHRDRKASTT
+400 
-413 P
+413 